1 MIFNVGRFDFLN
13 LWIVLEARMVHL
25 RPEMCARA
33 RDLWGRKNG
42 RLSIEADRI
51 VFKEDIPMALKN
63 RIKPGN
69 IDIFILLENL
79 TSWVKCI
86 GQYQITKGLGL
97 HVWWLIHTHY
107 SSQHFLQLPASTKE
121 IKNIPSLCGNANV
134 HCGIRTSENRAL
146 SLFDVHRL
154 ENWCFKK
161 KYVKL
166 SFQKSKNLVRCIL
179 AWFAAILYHC
189 CNFQLKKL
197 TYLGIP

>member
-1 MIFNVGRFDFLN
+1 
-13 LWIVLEARMVHL
+13 MVHL

-79 TSWVKCI
+79 TSCVKCI

-97 HVWWLIHTHY
+97 HV
-107 SSQHFLQLPASTKE
+107 
-121 IKNIPSLCGNANV
+121 
-134 HCGIRTSENRAL
+134 
-146 SLFDVHRL
+146 
-154 ENWCFKK
+154 
-161 KYVKL
+161 
-166 SFQKSKNLVRCIL
+166 
-179 AWFAAILYHC
+179 
-189 CNFQLKKL
+189 
-197 TYLGIP
+197 